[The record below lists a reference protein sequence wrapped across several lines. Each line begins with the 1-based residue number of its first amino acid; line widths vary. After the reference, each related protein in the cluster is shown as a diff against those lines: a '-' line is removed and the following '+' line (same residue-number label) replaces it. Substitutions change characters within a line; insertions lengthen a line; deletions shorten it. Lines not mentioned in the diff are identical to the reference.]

1 MPIFSYPL
9 SSPHPCL
16 SSDPGVWYLFK
27 ISVRTNAGWSPE
39 RFLWVETAPGPP
51 TGPPL
56 EVRASTQ
63 SSTRIRVTWKEPDEW
78 KRNGPL
84 AGYSVVYNP
93 LNRRGLALVKNV
105 TNPNQTR
112 VILTDLKMF
121 TEYEI
126 RVRANGIMGP
136 GPLSRPVMVKTAEG
150 GEPSLLPKYSIR
162 NQRITLPPMSRTL
175 FRETGSLERGGTQR
189 CEMTAAYK
197 IETGQE
203 KD

>member
-1 MPIFSYPL
+1 MRIFSYPL
-9 SSPHPCL
+9 RSPRRCL

-93 LNRRGLALVKNV
+93 LNNRGLALVKNV

-112 VILTDLKMF
+112 VILADLKMS

-150 GEPSLLPKYSIR
+150 GKPFLLPKNSIR
-162 NQRITLPPMSRTL
+162 N
-175 FRETGSLERGGTQR
+175 
-189 CEMTAAYK
+189 
-197 IETGQE
+197 
-203 KD
+203 